1 MAAIRFNAI
10 TYSNKLTK
18 AGLLKNI
25 ADVHAEELSEII
37 NQDLV
42 TKCDLEAVRQNIVH
56 EIETSTQIVG
66 RRIDS
71 VTQNLGHE
79 LDLLKNTVIANQVA
93 LESRLRDLENRM
105 TIKLGGMMVVGLSIL
120 GFLLKQ

>member
-42 TKCDLEAVRQNIVH
+42 TKCDLESVRQNIVH

-71 VTQNLGHE
+71 VTQNFGHE